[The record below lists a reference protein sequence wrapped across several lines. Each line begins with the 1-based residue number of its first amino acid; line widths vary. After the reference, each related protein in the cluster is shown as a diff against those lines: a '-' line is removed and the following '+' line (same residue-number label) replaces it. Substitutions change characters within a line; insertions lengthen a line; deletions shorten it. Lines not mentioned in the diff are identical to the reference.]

1 MIRYCVFAPQEK
13 YNIGA
18 NTAKHFIDDDVPLHT
33 DKTGGFWYCLL
44 ATRRVS
50 NHSLSQTFPLAQ
62 Y

>member
-44 ATRRVS
+44 ATRGVFRTIV
-50 NHSLSQTFPLAQ
+50 
-62 Y
+62 